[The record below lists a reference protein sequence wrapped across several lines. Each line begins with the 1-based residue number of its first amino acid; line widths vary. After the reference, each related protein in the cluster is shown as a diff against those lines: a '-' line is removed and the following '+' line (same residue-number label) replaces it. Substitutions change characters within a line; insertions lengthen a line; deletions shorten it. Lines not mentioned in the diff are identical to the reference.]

1 MSVLYVAAGACSLA
15 AHSLVH
21 ELELPIQVERVAL
34 RTPDSPIHRINPL
47 GRVPALQLDDGT
59 LITENSAILPY
70 LADLAPQA
78 GLFAP
83 AGSAERAQIQS
94 WLGYLTS
101 EVHVGGFRPLNRP
114 ERYSTDE
121 AAHPGIRAQAAEQLH
136 QALAHIDRHLE
147 GRQWLVGE
155 RYSIAD
161 AYLGVFA
168 GWLPRLGERFADLR
182 NLARAREAFQSRPA
196 TVKALAAEAA
206 R

>member
-1 MSVLYVAAGACSLA
+1 MSVLYIAPGTCAQA
-15 AHSLVH
+15 AHTLVR
-21 ELELPIQVERVAL
+21 ELELPVGIERVPL
-34 RTPDSPIHRINPL
+34 RTPDSPIHRVNPL

-78 GLFAP
+78 GLFAA
-83 AGSAERAQIQS
+83 AGSQERAQIQS
-94 WLGYLTS
+94 WIGYLTS

-114 ERYSTDE
+114 ERYSADE

-136 QALAHIDRHLE
+136 QALAHVDRHLQ

-168 GWLPRLGERFADLR
+168 GWLPRLGERFADLH

-196 TVKALAAEAA
+196 TVRALAAEAA

>member
-21 ELELPIQVERVAL
+21 ELELPIQVEAVPL

-47 GRVPALQLDDGT
+47 GRVPALKLEDGT
-59 LITENSAILPY
+59 LITENVAILPY
-70 LADLAPQA
+70 LADLQPQA
-78 GLFAP
+78 GLLP
-83 AGSAERAQIQS
+83 AVGSAERAQVLS
-94 WLGYLTS
+94 WIGYLAS

-114 ERYSTDE
+114 ERYSDDTT
-121 AAHPGIRAQAAEQLH
+121 AHPGIQTKASEQLRT
-136 QALAHIDRHLE
+136 ALRHVDRHLE

-168 GWLPRLGERFADLR
+168 GWLTRHGERFAELR
-182 NLARAREAFQSRPA
+182 NVARIGEAFRARPA
-196 TVKALAAEAA
+196 TARALADAA

>member
-1 MSVLYVAAGACSLA
+1 MSVLYVAPGACSLA

-21 ELELPIQVERVAL
+21 ELELPIQVEVVPL

-47 GRVPALQLDDGT
+47 GRVPALSLDDGT

-78 GLFAP
+78 GLFAA

-94 WLGYLTS
+94 WIGYLTS

-114 ERYSTDE
+114 ERYSADA

-136 QALAHIDRHLE
+136 QALAHVDRHLE
-147 GRQWLVGE
+147 GRLWLVGE
-155 RYSIAD
+155 RYTVAD

-182 NLARAREAFQSRPA
+182 NLTRAREAFQARPA
-196 TVKALAAEAA
+196 TVRALAAEAA

>member
-21 ELELPIQVERVAL
+21 ELELPIQVEVVAL

-47 GRVPALQLDDGT
+47 GRVPALQLADGT

-70 LADLAPQA
+70 LADLKPET
-78 GLFAP
+78 GLFAA

-94 WLGYLTS
+94 WIGYLTS

-114 ERYSTDE
+114 ERYSADA

-196 TVKALAAEAA
+196 TVKALAAEAP

>member
-1 MSVLYVAAGACSLA
+1 MSVLYVAPGACSLA

-21 ELELPIQVERVAL
+21 ELQLPIQVEVVAL
-34 RTPDSPIHRINPL
+34 RTADSPIHRINPL
-47 GRVPALQLDDGT
+47 GRVPALSLDYGT
-59 LITENSAILPY
+59 LITENSSILPY
-70 LADLAPQA
+70 LADLAPEA

-94 WLGYLTS
+94 WIGYLTS

-114 ERYSTDE
+114 ERYSADE

-136 QALAHIDRHLE
+136 QALAHVDRHLE

-182 NLARAREAFQSRPA
+182 NLARAREAFQARPA
-196 TVKALAAEAA
+196 TQQALAAEGQ

>member
-1 MSVLYVAAGACSLA
+1 MSVLYVAPGACSLA

-21 ELELPIQVERVAL
+21 ELQLPIQVEVVAL

-47 GRVPALQLDDGT
+47 GRVPALSLDDGT

-70 LADLAPQA
+70 LADLNPEA

-83 AGSAERAQIQS
+83 AGSAERGQIQS
-94 WLGYLTS
+94 WIGYLTS

-114 ERYSTDE
+114 ERYSADV

-147 GRQWLVGE
+147 GRPWLVGE

-168 GWLPRLGERFADLR
+168 GWLPRLGERFTDLH
-182 NLARAREAFQSRPA
+182 NLARAREAFQSRAA
-196 TVKALAAEAA
+196 TQRALAAEAL

>member
-1 MSVLYVAAGACSLA
+1 MSVLYVSLGACSLA

-21 ELELPIQVERVAL
+21 ELDLPIRVEPVPL
-34 RTPDSPIHRINPL
+34 RTPESPINRINPL
-47 GRVPALQLDDGT
+47 RRVPALQLDDGI

-70 LADLAPQA
+70 LADLRPEA

-83 AGSAERAQIQS
+83 VGNVERALIQS
-94 WLGYLTS
+94 WIGYLAS

-114 ERYSTDE
+114 ERYSADE
-121 AAHPGIRAQAAEQLH
+121 SAHPGIRAKASEQLH
-136 QALAHIDRHLE
+136 QALAHVERHLN

-155 RYSIAD
+155 RYTIAD

-168 GWLPRLGERFADLR
+168 GWLPRLGEAFADLP
-182 NLARAREAFQSRPA
+182 NLARAREAFQARPA
-196 TVKALAAEAA
+196 TQQALAAESL